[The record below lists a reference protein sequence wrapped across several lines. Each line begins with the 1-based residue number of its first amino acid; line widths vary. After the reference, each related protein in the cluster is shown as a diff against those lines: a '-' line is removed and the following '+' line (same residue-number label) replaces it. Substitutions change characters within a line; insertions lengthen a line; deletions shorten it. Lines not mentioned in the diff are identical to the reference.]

1 MKFLPMLQL
10 VEQLILLSF
19 HVVTLRHYYRCQ
31 PRGPGVEKPGFF
43 KKIRGRGPDRKPRRG
58 RGFLFVHILY

>member
-1 MKFLPMLQL
+1 MEPENNFAFIAGMTS
-10 VEQLILLSF
+10 VID
-19 HVVTLRHYYRCQ
+19 YRCQ
-31 PRGPGVEKPGFF
+31 PRGPWVEKPGFF